1 MLKDLNVMR
10 KFMLF
15 ACFLVFGLTQA
26 QEVKPVYEHIEDDLV
41 KVTYFYKDGKVKKQ
55 GFFNGKKITGTWAT
69 FDTSGKKTGVAKYR
83 NGKKVGKWLLL
94 TNDGIREVVYK
105 NNAVVSV
112 KTFYKD
118 DGQLAL
124 K

>member
-1 MLKDLNVMR
+1 MR

-41 KVTYFYKDGKVKKQ
+41 KVTYFYKDGSVKQK
-55 GFFNGKKITGTWAT
+55 GFFYGKKLTGKWVSFNKKGDKTAVARYKNGKKI
-69 FDTSGKKTGVAKYR
+69 
-83 NGKKVGKWLLL
+83 GKWLVYNENGSLKEI
-94 TNDGIREVVYK
+94 NYK
-105 NNAVVSV
+105 NNEVISV
-112 KTFYKD
+112 KTSYTD
-118 DGQLAL
+118 RQLAV